1 MSYEKVNQAK
11 RIVVG
16 TKQTL
21 KLLESGNVA
30 EVLVA
35 EDADPKVTAKVIQ
48 LCEKARI
55 TVTYVDSMRKL
66 GKAAGIDVGA
76 AVVSLLK
83 E

>member
-11 RIVVG
+11 HVVVG

-21 KLLESGNVA
+21 KELEGGMVS
-30 EVLVA
+30 EVYIA
-35 EDADPKVTAKVIQ
+35 KDADQKVTAKVIQ
-48 LCEKARI
+48 LCDKSGI
-55 TVTYVDSMRKL
+55 SVNYVDSMRKL

-76 AVVSLLK
+76 AVVALIN